1 MGVFFDQ
8 QKRGLVVLGGK
19 KVKKE
24 GRVIAGGQRSRLNS
38 QIFYSPFCQLV
49 AEDMIS
55 TCDKNGGL
63 KIRGLISDL

>member
-24 GRVIAGGQRSRLNS
+24 RRSDRRWSETSDKVTDFSSPVPILL
-38 QIFYSPFCQLV
+38 YSEV
-49 AEDMIS
+49 YV
-55 TCDKNGGL
+55 
-63 KIRGLISDL
+63 